1 MDAGSPAN
9 GGLAEALAATIGA
22 QPDLAWLTPLRS
34 EALRRFDAA
43 GFPSTRLEDW
53 RYTDLG
59 EYARRSREI
68 TAGVAATAAG
78 AAPALAGRL
87 VPAGMG
93 LVAVFRSGVLDAG
106 LSQPAAPA
114 GLTCTR
120 LAAGAGRAA
129 WLDSLGTDSHEGAD
143 PLAALNAALLRDGLA
158 LEVAAGARVER
169 PLYVAHVSEPGRT
182 AHNRLVLRLAPGST
196 CTLIEHQLGQDSG
209 TANSVTD
216 ISCGRDA
223 RLTYIR
229 LQDEP
234 ATALHVAQQRIRLE
248 AGAEAALFGIDL
260 GGKLVRNT
268 LRVSL
273 AGTGAAVD
281 IQGLFFGDGG
291 RHVDNQTRV
300 DHHARGTRCQER
312 YRGIVEDSG
321 RGIFNGKIVVHAGAD
336 QAVAELRNENLLL
349 SRNAEVDTKPE
360 LEIYTDDVKC
370 AHGATTGQLDP
381 AAVFYLRSR
390 GIGAADARRMLI
402 AAFAREIVGRIP
414 VRELEDHVVGLLAAR
429 LPDLAAVGAGP

>member
-1 MDAGSPAN
+1 MDAGSPAS
-9 GGLAEALAATIGA
+9 GGFSEALAASIRA

-34 EALRRFDAA
+34 EALRRFDSA

-78 AAPALAGRL
+78 ATPALAGRL

-106 LSQPAAPA
+106 LSQPAALA

-129 WLDSLGTDSHEGAD
+129 WLDSLGADSHEGAD

-169 PLYVAHVSEPGRT
+169 PLYVAHVSEPDRT
-182 AHNRLVLRLAPGST
+182 AHNRLVLHLAPGSA
-196 CTLIEHQLGQDSG
+196 CTLIEHQLGQGSG

-248 AGAEAALFGIDL
+248 AGAEA
-260 GGKLVRNT
+260 
-268 LRVSL
+268 
-273 AGTGAAVD
+273 
-281 IQGLFFGDGG
+281 
-291 RHVDNQTRV
+291 
-300 DHHARGTRCQER
+300 
-312 YRGIVEDSG
+312 
-321 RGIFNGKIVVHAGAD
+321 
-336 QAVAELRNENLLL
+336 
-349 SRNAEVDTKPE
+349 
-360 LEIYTDDVKC
+360 
-370 AHGATTGQLDP
+370 
-381 AAVFYLRSR
+381 
-390 GIGAADARRMLI
+390 
-402 AAFAREIVGRIP
+402 
-414 VRELEDHVVGLLAAR
+414 
-429 LPDLAAVGAGP
+429 